1 MDIAGYLTKIRALYA
16 SGQTT
21 EHSFRPALYDLFQ
34 SIDPALTVINE
45 PRRTIDVG
53 APDFVFQRGD
63 VSIGWCEAKDIGK
76 DIRKFAATDY
86 SKAQKDRYRKGLPNL
101 IYTNGLDF
109 EFIRDGE
116 HVDAVTIADLAPG
129 LPAIPAAF
137 ATLEARLRDF
147 ATITPLSVTSS
158 KRLAELMAG
167 KASLIKEIMGNALV
181 ADFKAKDAAGEVT
194 DLIGQYEAF
203 RANLIH
209 DITVADFAD
218 IYAETIAYGLFAARL
233 HDTVNPHT
241 FTRAEALE
249 LLPKSNP
256 FLRALFTYIA
266 GPNLDDRLRR
276 VVDDLC
282 AVFLATDMEQVLRH
296 FGKVTKRDDPFLHF
310 YENFLAEY
318 NPAKRKA
325 RGVWYTPEPVVN
337 FIVRAVDEVLKTE
350 FGLPDG
356 LADTSRITVDWDT
369 GQNDP
374 KTGKPATVKR
384 EVHRV
389 QILDPAT
396 GTGTFLAEVVKLVAE
411 RVKGIAPGQWSGY
424 VERDLIPRIH
434 GFELLMASY
443 AMCHMKLDMILT
455 SLGYKP
461 SDKPPR
467 LGVYLTNSL
476 EEGERVEQTL
486 FGLSLAIANEAKA
499 ASDIKR
505 QTPIMCVIGN
515 PPYSGE
521 SANKGEW
528 IMGLMEDYKQ
538 EPGGKQR
545 LQERNPKWIND
556 DYVKFIRFAQH
567 MIDKTGEGVLGF
579 ITNHGY
585 LDNPTFRGMRW
596 HLMNSFDR
604 IYVLDLH
611 GNSKKKEVSPDGS
624 PDKNVFDIMQGVAI
638 IIAVKR
644 KRDGKQPK
652 PLAEVFHGD
661 LWGARDGKY
670 AALWEGTAASLMPAK
685 LPHKA
690 PTYPMVQRD
699 YELEESYNEGFS
711 IAGLMPVNQI
721 GFQSH
726 RDDFAVAFDREQI
739 ANRLRIMA
747 DKFVET
753 DRVRELFNLKDNR
766 DWQLASARHRYQEHE
781 SELSRRIS
789 ECDYRPLDRR
799 FCHLDETA
807 MDYPRWDIMR
817 NCTDGL
823 NFGINFTRQT
833 KAREWRNCIASLYP
847 TPAVFVEI
855 KDGSNFAPL
864 YFREDMEG
872 ALRLNFDPKLYT
884 QIRAAA
890 GLTGPVG
897 VPDSAMVESGAFRT
911 LSGDARPD
919 EVKVFDYI
927 YGVLH
932 CPAYREAYAEFL
944 KIDFPRVPFPPSP
957 EVFTAISEQGEALR
971 RLHLMEDAAI
981 GATPYPFHGEGD
993 SVVDKPRFVPTPNPS
1008 REREGSETS
1017 PQSGVSR
1024 SGVGNGTLGR
1034 VYINGK
1040 GTEGQYFDAVPEVAW
1055 GFPIG
1060 GYCPAQKWLKDRKG
1074 RTLTFDDIRHYQKII
1089 KILAE
1094 TNRIMQTIE
1103 MPLGDI
1109 ADA

>member
-1 MDIAGYLTKIRALYA
+1 MDIPGYLDEIRSLYKG
-16 SGQTT
+16 GQTT
-21 EHSFRPALYDLFQ
+21 EHSFRPALARLFA

-45 PRRTIDVG
+45 PRRTVDVG

-76 DIRKFAATDY
+76 DVRKFVANDY

-116 HVDAVTIADLAPG
+116 AVDFITIADLIPTM
-129 LPAIPAAF
+129 PARPEAF
-137 ATLEARLRDF
+137 ATLQARLADF
-147 ATITPLSVTSS
+147 ARETPLSVTSS

-167 KASLIKEIMGNALV
+167 KAMLIKDIMGRALV
-181 ADFKAKDAAGEVT
+181 ADMKAREDGGPAT

-203 RANLIH
+203 KANLIH
-209 DITVADFAD
+209 DITVEDFAD

-233 HDTVNPHT
+233 HDETPQT

-256 FLRALFTYIA
+256 FLRELFIYIA

-282 AVFLATDMEQVLRH
+282 AVFLATDMHMVLRH
-296 FGKVTKRDDPFLHF
+296 FGKVTARQDPFLHF
-310 YENFLAEY
+310 YEDFLAEY

-350 FGLPDG
+350 FGLADG
-356 LADTSRITVDWDT
+356 LADTSKVAIDWDT
-369 GQNDP
+369 GQLDA
-374 KTGKPATVKR
+374 KGKPATIRKD
-384 EVHRV
+384 VHRV

-424 VERDLIPRIH
+424 VEKDLIPRIH

-455 SLGYKP
+455 GLGYKP
-461 SDKPPR
+461 SGNPPR

-476 EEGERVEQTL
+476 EEGERVDQTL
-486 FGLSLAIANEAKA
+486 FGLSRAIAEEAKA

-505 QTPIMCVIGN
+505 QSPIMCVIGN

-579 ITNHGY
+579 ITSHGY
-585 LDNPTFRGMRW
+585 LSNPTFRGMRW

-611 GNSKKKEVSPDGS
+611 GNANRKEVAPDGS
-624 PDKNVFDIMQGVAI
+624 PDKNVFDIKTGVAI
-638 IIAVKR
+638 ILAVKR
-644 KRDGKQPK
+644 RHAEGKK
-652 PLAEVFHGD
+652 PALAEVLHGD
-661 LWGARDGKY
+661 LWGARESKY
-670 AALWEGTAASLMPAK
+670 SALWDGQNANLTPTLLQP
-685 LPHKA
+685 KA
-690 PTYPMVQRD
+690 PHFALVARD
-699 YELEESYNEGFS
+699 QAVSEIYHSGFS
-711 IAGLMPVNQI
+711 VAELMPVNSVGI
-721 GFQSH
+721 VTA
-726 RDDFAVAFDREQI
+726 RDALAIDFDKDVLWRRVQDFPILDTEALRNKYDLGKDVQDWTVAF
-739 ANRLRIMA
+739 AKA
-747 DKFVET
+747 DVTSNFG
-753 DRVRELFNLKDNR
+753 
-766 DWQLASARHRYQEHE
+766 QEHLV
-781 SELSRRIS
+781 SLA
-789 ECDYRPLDRR
+789 YRPFDVRWTYFTGTSRGFLCRPR
-799 FCHLDETA
+799 GET
-807 MDYPRWDIMR
+807 MR
-817 NCTDGL
+817 HIAGRSNVGL
-823 NFGINFTRQT
+823 AT
-833 KAREWRNCIASLYP
+833 ARSNKNPIPDQFLVSAFLSEAKFAESSTQSALLPLYLYP
-847 TPAVFVEI
+847 DEQDLDQSIRV
-855 KDGSNFAPL
+855 
-864 YFREDMEG
+864 
-872 ALRLNFDPKLYT
+872 NFDPKLYA
-884 QIRAAA
+884 QIRKAA
-890 GLTGPVG
+890 GLTGPLG

-911 LSGDARPD
+911 ATGDARAD

-932 CPAYREAYAEFL
+932 CPAYRETYAEFL

-957 EVFTAISEQGEALR
+957 EVFRTISEQGEALR

-981 GATPYPFHGEGD
+981 GATPYPFDGQPPEGFD
-993 SVVDKPRFVPTPNPS
+993 SVVDKPRFEN
-1008 REREGSETS
+1008 
-1017 PQSGVSR
+1017 
-1024 SGVGNGTLGR
+1024 GR

-1040 GTEGQYFDAVPEVAW
+1040 GDDGQYFDAVPPIAW
-1055 GFPIG
+1055 DFPIG
-1060 GYCPAQKWLKDRKG
+1060 GYQPAQKWLKDRKA
-1074 RTLTFDDIRHYQKII
+1074 RALSWEDIRHYQKII

-1094 TNRIMQTIE
+1094 TDRIMRGIE
-1103 MPLGDI
+1103 MPLGDVGQG
-1109 ADA
+1109 